1 MRMPFFA
8 LTCTPAAWSPNP
20 QPCKASLIELEE
32 DTKVLE
38 ARLSEVKERARAR
51 HTESDP
57 PQVHTEHLDAGP
69 PEAGPQREKEV
80 ALEAEI
86 QALRDTNAGL
96 VATVTEL
103 EVELEA
109 ARAALQSQ
117 ETKPRD
123 PNPATP
129 PQSPKSLPE
138 HPEDSEEL
146 EALAARNRTLEAR
159 LQAVEASEEGLRM
172 KLEHALEAGSQCHNA
187 IAEAQRIEVGVGSPV
202 HAAID
207 ALRRQ
212 GREVLAASPVVQSG
226 GVLVKMSPV
235 GRAAVLA
242 SMEAPPPRPCAPPC
256 DIRPRLGGRGAPCSP
271 TKPRALGEGRDHRRD
286 AL

>member
-1 MRMPFFA
+1 MRMLFFA
-8 LTCTPAAWSPNP
+8 LTCTLAAWSPNP

-32 DTKVLE
+32 DTKALE

-51 HTESDP
+51 HTSPDP

-69 PEAGPQREKEV
+69 QRENEV

-109 ARAALQSQ
+109 ARASLQSQ

-123 PNPATP
+123 PNPSTP

-159 LQAVEASEEGLRM
+159 LQAVGASEEGLRM

-256 DIRPRLGGRGAPCSP
+256 DIRPRLGGRGASCSP
-271 TKPRALGEGRDHRRD
+271 TKPRALGEGRDHRCD